1 MKSFVDTLYDI
12 ILDTKGM
19 EIFKVTNIFGEPLKY
34 EIREGYPALGNILHI
49 YLENA
54 VFWDKSID
62 IVVYFETNEN
72 QTATSWLSKEQTLGK

>member
-1 MKSFVDTLYDI
+1 MDMHVTLNFENQTISGMTIITMKSFVDTLYDI

-54 VFWDKSID
+54 VF
-62 IVVYFETNEN
+62 
-72 QTATSWLSKEQTLGK
+72 